1 MNIIDK
7 IEFKLLEYVQNK
19 VTKEYEKNGL
29 TDDVLNAQI
38 RINKLRNKY
47 DISEVIDE
55 FAQ

>member
-47 DISEVIDE
+47 NISEVIDE